1 MMTDPI
7 ADLITQVRNAVRI
20 ERPTVEIP
28 ASRLKAGVLQV
39 LKDEGY
45 VWDWEYVE
53 SSATPMLR
61 VHLKYGP
68 QGERVISRIDR
79 ISKPGCRV
87 YHKWKDLKP
96 VRDGMGISVLTTSK
110 GVMSDRQARA
120 RKLGGE
126 VICRVW

>member
-7 ADLITQVRNAVRI
+7 SDMLTQIRNALRI
-20 ERPTVEIP
+20 ERPTIEVK
-28 ASRLKAGVLQV
+28 ATKLKAGVCQV

-45 VWDWEYVE
+45 LWDWEFVE
-53 SSATPMLR
+53 ARPAPMIR
-61 VHLKYGP
+61 IHLKYGP
-68 QGERVISRIDR
+68 QGERVIQRLDR
-79 ISKPGCRV
+79 VSKPGCRV
-87 YHKWKDLKP
+87 YQGWKSLKP
-96 VRDGMGISVLTTSK
+96 VLDGMGICVVTTSK

>member
-7 ADLITQVRNAVRI
+7 ADLLTRIRNAVRI
-20 ERPTVEIP
+20 ERQFVELP
-28 ASRLKAGVLQV
+28 ASKLKAGVVQV
-39 LKDEGY
+39 LKQEGY
-45 VWDWEYVE
+45 VWDWEFVPHDP
-53 SSATPMLR
+53 SPQLR

-68 QGERVISRIDR
+68 QGERVINRIDR

-87 YHKWKDLKP
+87 YKKWSELRP
-96 VRDGMGISVLTTSK
+96 VMDGMGISVLSTSR

-126 VICRVW
+126 EMCEVW

>member
-7 ADLITQVRNAVRI
+7 SDMLTQIRNAIRI
-20 ERPTVEIP
+20 ERPAVELK
-28 ASRLKAGVLQV
+28 ASKLKAGVCQV

-45 VWDWEYVE
+45 LWDWEFVE
-53 SSATPMLR
+53 QRPSPLLR
-61 VHLKYGP
+61 IHLKYVP
-68 QGERVISRIDR
+68 QGERVIQRIDR
-79 ISKPGCRV
+79 VSKPGCRV
-87 YHKWKDLKP
+87 YQKYKDLKP
-96 VRDGMGISVLTTSK
+96 VLDGMGIRVLSTSK

>member
-7 ADLITQVRNAVRI
+7 SDMLTQIRNAIRI
-20 ERPTVEIP
+20 ERPHVEVK
-28 ASRLKAGVLQV
+28 ATKLKAGVCQV

-45 VWDWEYVE
+45 VWDWEFVE
-53 SSATPMLR
+53 SRPAPRLR
-61 VHLKYGP
+61 IHLKYGP
-68 QGERVISRIDR
+68 QGERVIQRIDR

-87 YHKWKDLKP
+87 YQGWKSLRP
-96 VRDGMGISVLTTSK
+96 ILDGMGICVVSTSK

-126 VICRVW
+126 IICRVW